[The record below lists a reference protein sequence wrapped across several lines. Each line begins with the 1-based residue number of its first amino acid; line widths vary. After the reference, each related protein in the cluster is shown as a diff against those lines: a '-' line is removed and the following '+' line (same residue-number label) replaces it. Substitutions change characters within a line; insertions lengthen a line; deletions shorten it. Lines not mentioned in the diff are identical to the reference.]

1 MMPRRDGRE
10 ECRRVRRIDGR
21 RLPSDSGIAH
31 ADAVLPL
38 SRLRDRATTDLV
50 LSGLDASG
58 VAFALFSPDDE
69 LSYGSAA
76 FRALFDVPPG
86 ACTFADI
93 LRHCHAAHVGPRLTG
108 PIETFLAMA
117 AAKRRSSPQRTFEID
132 ITDGRWFL
140 ANETLLSGG
149 WLWSVF
155 TDITMLKSN
164 ERVLQLAADTDPL
177 TGLLN
182 RRTAMKRLEAETG
195 AALQNGTPLS
205 LVLIDLDHFK
215 TINDRYG
222 HANGDRVLQHFAA
235 SGHRQLRG
243 GDIFARI
250 GGEEF
255 LVLMPGAGLGE
266 ATDAIERLRRHI
278 AREENRL
285 DLCCAYTMSAGVA
298 EYCGNAAEDLFE
310 RADRALYRAKHHGRD
325 RIEQAD

>member
-1 MMPRRDGRE
+1 MRRS
-10 ECRRVRRIDGR
+10 DGR
-21 RLPSDSGIAH
+21 RLPGESGIAH
-31 ADAVLPL
+31 ADAIVPL

-50 LSGLDASG
+50 LAGLDASG

-76 FRALFDVPPG
+76 FRALFDVQPG
-86 ACTFADI
+86 ARTFADI
-93 LRHCHAAHVGPRLTG
+93 MRHCHAATVGPKMSG
-108 PIETFLAMA
+108 PIETFLDMA
-117 AAKRRSSPQRTFEID
+117 ATKRRSSPQRRFEID
-132 ITDGRWFL
+132 ICDERWFL

-164 ERVLQLAADTDPL
+164 ERVLQLARDAAQLAADTDPL

-182 RRTAMKRLEAETG
+182 RRTAMKLMDTEMG
-195 AALQNGTPLS
+195 AAFRNCTELA

-215 TINDRYG
+215 TINDRFG
-222 HANGDRVLQHFAA
+222 HANGDRVLQHFAVA
-235 SGHRQLRG
+235 GQQLLRG
-243 GDIFARI
+243 GDVFARI

-255 LVLMPGAGLGE
+255 MVLMPRTGVNE
-266 ATDAIERLRRHI
+266 ATTAIERLRQHI
-278 AREENRL
+278 ARDENRA

-310 RADRALYRAKHHGRD
+310 RADRALYRAKNLGRD